1 MRETPTKNLNV
12 ILIRVLTAVSA
23 VVSAYLLVTS
33 LRGGDVAGCGPA
45 SSCDAVLASRWAYWM
60 GLPVSGLA
68 LLTYTTLFVATF
80 WMTPG
85 TPPPMRRRAMAVLSI
100 GASVVVVAAL
110 WFVTLQIFVVRHF
123 CPYCLV
129 AHAAATGA
137 AIVILRGRPRPAR
150 VAVLGAT
157 LGAAVLLAG
166 HWINQPSTHE
176 VHAGPAPA
184 LTAANAGNA
193 RQLEIFGGLFKI
205 AVDEVPLIGQ
215 RNAPAVMVGLLDYT
229 CRHCRQ
235 MHGIL
240 LEAEKAH
247 RGKLA
252 IATLPMPLDAACNK
266 VIPQT
271 PPQHANACQY
281 ARLAL
286 TVWRADPSKMDRFN
300 DWLFEPPVPPGLESA
315 LGFAQEIVGDEAMG
329 RAMNDPWVEKQLAQN
344 IAIYEATYKRF
355 GKGAMPQLIVGDN
368 IVFGTLEN
376 GMQDLELLL
385 RDILR

>member
-1 MRETPTKNLNV
+1 MRETPTKNV
-12 ILIRVLTAVSA
+12 VLIRVLTAVSA
-23 VVSAYLLVTS
+23 LVSAYLLMAS
-33 LRGGDVAGCGPA
+33 LRGGNVAGCGPA
-45 SSCDAVLASRWAYWM
+45 SGCDAVLTSRWAYWL

-68 LLTYTTLFVATF
+68 LVTYTTLFVATF
-80 WMTPG
+80 WATPG

-100 GASVVVVAAL
+100 VASVVVVAAL
-110 WFVTLQIFVVRHF
+110 WFVTLQVFVVRHF

-129 AHAAATGA
+129 AHGAATGA
-137 AIVILRGRPRPAR
+137 AILILRSRPRPAR
-150 VAVLGAT
+150 VVALGAT
-157 LGAAVLLAG
+157 LGAAILLAG
-166 HWINQPSTHE
+166 HWINRPSTHE
-176 VHAGPAPA
+176 VHAGPASELSPA
-184 LTAANAGNA
+184 KAGSS
-193 RQLEIFGGLFKI
+193 RQLEILGGLFKI

-215 RNAPAVMVGLLDYT
+215 RDAPAVMVSLLDYT
-229 CRHCRQ
+229 CRHCRH

-240 LEAEKAH
+240 LAAEKAH
-247 RGKLA
+247 RGQLA

-266 VIPQT
+266 LIPQT

-300 DWLFEPPVPPGLESA
+300 DWLFEPPEPPGLESA

-329 RAMNDPWVEKQLAQN
+329 RAMNDPWVEKQLAQD

-355 GKGAMPQLIVGDN
+355 GKGAMPQLIVGDH
-368 IVFGTLEN
+368 IVFGSLEN

-385 RDILR
+385 RDILKY